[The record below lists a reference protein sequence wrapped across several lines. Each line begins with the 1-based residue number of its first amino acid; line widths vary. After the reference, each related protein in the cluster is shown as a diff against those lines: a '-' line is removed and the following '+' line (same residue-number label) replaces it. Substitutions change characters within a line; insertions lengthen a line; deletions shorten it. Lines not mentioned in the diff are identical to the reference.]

1 MVCKK
6 ASQKHR
12 RSAIVVL
19 AAAAAGLH
27 PRCGSAAG
35 GRGFG
40 VVAPALLCPPVV
52 AVVVAAGGAVAVV
65 AAAAGA
71 VVVVVVA
78 AADRPFFLPLPRV
91 PLRLLP
97 PPLSPALSV
106 VALTFCLSPLFF
118 RFLSQE
124 IVRKPHNWGRREG
137 LQLYPEVRRLGGEDG
152 LFYVVQTKGHDGRL
166 VVCTGLCCCCYFC
179 FSCL

>member
-71 VVVVVVA
+71 VVVVVA